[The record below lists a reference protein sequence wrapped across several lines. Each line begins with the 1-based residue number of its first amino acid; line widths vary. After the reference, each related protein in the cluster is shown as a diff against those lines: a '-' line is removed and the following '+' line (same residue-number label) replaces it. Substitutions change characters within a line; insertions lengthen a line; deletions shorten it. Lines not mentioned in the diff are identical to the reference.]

1 MDLLS
6 AQKMLNNNLT
16 TLPAMTVSD
25 ALAPSQDEASGFDA
39 SEPPVS
45 NAVNVTIDDGE
56 PCRVWNN
63 NVGYQSTSQQQKPK
77 THETS
82 TNVTATLFTTSK
94 RGYMQCVLSNL
105 LLLPWKLCTTA
116 GP

>member
-6 AQKMLNNNLT
+6 AQKMLKNNLT

-45 NAVNVTIDDGE
+45 DAVNVTIDDGE

-63 NVGYQSTSQQQKPK
+63 NVGYQSTCELFLCRRFFFFFLHCRASAK
-77 THETS
+77 HSRS
-82 TNVTATLFTTSK
+82 TTGNMK
-94 RGYMQCVLSNL
+94 
-105 LLLPWKLCTTA
+105 
-116 GP
+116 